1 MNSVFHCISSIFSRN
16 HVLDSL
22 PYISSTASVQLM
34 KDQIVKNLV
43 PKDTVTM
50 WMASMAFLVR

>member
-1 MNSVFHCISSIFSRN
+1 MIFCFRN

-22 PYISSTASVQLM
+22 PYISSTASVQVM

-43 PKDTVTM
+43 PKETVAK
-50 WMASMAFLVR
+50 WMTSMAFLVR